1 MPQQLDVLVLGVA
14 DGELT
19 EERRVLAQR
28 RAGQQRHRDRAV
40 HIALARDDVAHVGQ
54 NAVGRAGHGPDA
66 QLHGCPALG
75 GNDIDIVFL
84 EDFLIEKHK
93 CVDLFCKRR
102 GILVHLI
109 ALEQDLRALLQ
120 LRVALFENTV
130 IFVNNDRHV
139 DWDDV
144 HAEALHQ
151 LTLIENN
158 GAKGLRTQTDLRDAH
173 TAEILDHAGNADEF
187 V

>member
-1 MPQQLDVLVLGVA
+1 M
-14 DGELT
+14 
-19 EERRVLAQR
+19 
-28 RAGQQRHRDRAV
+28 
-40 HIALARDDVAHVGQ
+40 HIALAGDDVAHVGQ

-120 LRVALFENTV
+120 LCIALFEDAV
-130 IFVNNDRHV
+130 IFVDNDRHI
-139 DWDDV
+139 DRNDV

-151 LTLIENN
+151 FALVENN
-158 GAKGLRTQTDLRDAH
+158 GAERLRPQTDLRDAH
-173 TAEILDHAGNADEF
+173 TAEILDHTGHADEF
-187 V
+187 VQAFGKDRSLTRQFSI